1 MFDIPHTPVS
11 SADKLF
17 GVTTKNEANRVRLR
31 HESGLFLNIDGS
43 GLTNRTDPGGCYVA
57 RHEQAM
63 RMRATNELA
72 AGCQMVEA

>member
-1 MFDIPHTPVS
+1 MILNPSITASP
-11 SADKLF
+11 ADKQF
-17 GVTTKNEANRVRLR
+17 QMSARGEGNRVRLR

-43 GLTNRTDPGGCYVA
+43 GLTRRADPGGCYVA
-57 RHEQAM
+57 RQEQAE